1 MCLKG
6 DFRQFSLEDRRR
18 HFHITP
24 QKLDWMLSLLTERKK
39 IIQGTDGLLLHSQW
53 LDEVVQN
60 LKKSGKKEMTIT
72 EFKKITGLS
81 RKYAIPLLELLDQ
94 MGVTRRKGSVRE
106 IL

>member
-1 MCLKG
+1 MKG
-6 DFRQFSLEDRRR
+6 DFRLFSFEDLRR
-18 HFHITP
+18 HFHITT

-39 IIQGTDGLLLHSQW
+39 IIQGKDGLILHSQW

-60 LKKSGKKEMTIT
+60 LKESGKKEMTIA
-72 EFKKITGLS
+72 EFKKMTGLS

-94 MGVTRRKGSVRE
+94 MRVTRRKGSVRE